1 MNTYWGVKLQL
12 HAFLTSARDGGEW
25 SASHPRPES
34 IGEGSVWGPR
44 PCLDKVAKRN
54 IPCPCRE
61 SNPGRSAHSRV
72 TILTELSRLIL
83 EETEISF
90 LYVLLNSSK
99 RQLTAKPLSA
109 FLKVDMPHPE
119 DEEHLEYE
127 HIFVQSSLMYTRV
140 LRDLTAPVK

>member
-1 MNTYWGVKLQL
+1 
-12 HAFLTSARDGGEW
+12 
-25 SASHPRPES
+25 
-34 IGEGSVWGPR
+34 
-44 PCLDKVAKRN
+44 
-54 IPCPCRE
+54 
-61 SNPGRSAHSRV
+61 
-72 TILTELSRLIL
+72 LIL